1 MNEDMKS
8 NNRIDLYEM
17 KAGGVKTQEEY
28 SDLGFYLAGLIEGDG
43 NIWIPKSQRSTKN
56 ELTYPSIAITFHRKE
71 LPLFERIKCELG
83 GGYIYKSRSDNG
95 CRFRIVKTEILIKVV
110 NLINGKFRTP
120 KINSLHKIID
130 FINIRHNLSIEKLP
144 LNKDYLG
151 SNPWLS
157 GFVDADG
164 GFYIGLRGRY
174 SIKNK
179 DLNLPGVVICR
190 FHLTQRITDKL
201 TNESCIPF
209 MTEIANYFTCKLY
222 VSNHHNI
229 ANMMVSN
236 QNVLKI
242 INDYFDRYPLMTS
255 KYLNYLSFLEGMNYA
270 RKCLSNDEIERI
282 QFIKSGM
289 NIARSHYNWDH
300 LNNFYK

>member
-1 MNEDMKS
+1 MNS
-8 NNRIDLYEM
+8 NNRLNLYRM
-17 KAGGVKTQEEY
+17 VGQAHIGY

-56 ELTYPSIAITFHRKE
+56 ELAYPTIAITFHRKE
-71 LPLFERIKCELG
+71 LPLFEHIKCVLG
-83 GGYIYKSRSDNG
+83 GGYIYESRSDNG
-95 CRFRIVKTEILIKVV
+95 CRFRIVKGEILIKVV

-130 FINIRHNLSIEKLP
+130 FINIRHNLDIAKLP
-144 LNKDYLG
+144 LNKDNLDF
-151 SNPWLS
+151 SPWLS
-157 GFVDADG
+157 GFIDADG

-174 SIKNK
+174 SIKNR
-179 DLNLPGVVICR
+179 DLNIPGEVRCR

-222 VSNHHNI
+222 VSNQHNI

-236 QNVLKI
+236 INVLKI
-242 INDYFDRYPLMTS
+242 INSYLNKYPLMTS
-255 KYLNYLSFLEGMNYA
+255 KYLNYLCYLEGINYT
-270 RKCLSNDEIERI
+270 KKYLSDDEIDKI
-282 QFIKSGM
+282 QYLKSSM
-289 NIARSHYNWDH
+289 NTTRSYYNWDH
-300 LNNFYK
+300 LDNFYS